1 MVRVP
6 EHFRIHGTPN
16 LSDPMNAL
24 PSNRWMPLLVG
35 GLSLVVAG
43 CHESKPGVAAS
54 NLPPARVRLGEV
66 RLAPYVAVE
75 EVMGT
80 VRARRKTVVEAKVT
94 GRISALDVRLG
105 QSVRAGDLL
114 IQLDAPELV
123 ARVDQARVVLDQAGR
138 ERDRFQGLLQQRTVT
153 AQEFELVDSRW
164 RVAKAGMAE
173 AETLL
178 GYTRVTAAF
187 DGVVSRKVAELGD
200 LATPG
205 RPLLELEVPGD
216 LRLEADVGEAL
227 LSRIRTHQVLGVRLA
242 GKPDLEGRVAEIAP
256 SADAGTRTF
265 LVKVDLP
272 PLEGVHSGQF
282 GRLGIPVAESSI
294 LSVPQ
299 AALIR
304 RGQLEFVVVGVDG
317 QAQLRLVRT
326 GRALG
331 DRVEI
336 LSGLE
341 GGEKVVLEAPA
352 SVIEGQGL
360 EVAP

>member
-1 MVRVP
+1 M
-6 EHFRIHGTPN
+6 IAAG
-16 LSDPMNAL
+16 
-24 PSNRWMPLLVG
+24 LLLG
-35 GLSLVVAG
+35 AAG
-43 CHESKPGVAAS
+43 CHEPKPAIPAS

-66 RLAPYVAVE
+66 RPEPYVAME

-94 GRISALDVRLG
+94 GRISGMDLRLG

-123 ARVDQARVVLDQAGR
+123 ARVDQAKVVLDQAAR

-153 AQEFELVDSRW
+153 PQEFELVDSRW
-164 RVAKAGMAE
+164 RVAKAGLAE

-187 DGVVSRKVAELGD
+187 DGVVSRKVAEVGD

-205 RPLLELEVPGD
+205 RPLLEIEVPGD

-227 LSRIRTHQVLGVRLA
+227 LSRIRTNQVLGVRLA

-256 SADAGTRTF
+256 AADAGTRTF

-282 GRLGIPVAESSI
+282 GRLGIPVAESMI
-294 LSVPQ
+294 LRVPA

-317 QAQLRLVRT
+317 RAQLRLVRT
-326 GRALG
+326 GRILG
-331 DRVEI
+331 DQVEI
-336 LSGLE
+336 ISGLE

-352 SVIEGQGL
+352 SVVDGQGL
-360 EVAP
+360 EVAR

>member
-1 MVRVP
+1 M
-6 EHFRIHGTPN
+6 
-16 LSDPMNAL
+16 
-24 PSNRWMPLLVG
+24 
-35 GLSLVVAG
+35 
-43 CHESKPGVAAS
+43 
-54 NLPPARVRLGEV
+54 
-66 RLAPYVAVE
+66 APYVAVE

-94 GRISALDVRLG
+94 GRISVLDVRLG

-114 IQLDAPELV
+114 IQLEAPELV
-123 ARVDQARVVLDQAGR
+123 ARVDQAKVVLDQAAR
-138 ERDRFQGLLQQRTVT
+138 ERERFQGLLQQRTVT
-153 AQEFELVDSRW
+153 PQEFELVDSRW
-164 RVAKAGMAE
+164 RVAKAGLAE

-187 DGVVSRKVAELGD
+187 DGVVSRKVAEVGD

-227 LSRIRTHQVLGVRLA
+227 LSGIRTNHVLKVRLA
-242 GKPDLEGRVAEIAP
+242 GKPDLEGRVSEIAP
-256 SADAGTRTF
+256 AADAGTRTF
-265 LVKVDLP
+265 LIKVDLP

-294 LSVPQ
+294 LSVPA

-304 RGQLEFVVVGVDG
+304 RGQLEFVVVGVEG
-317 QAQLRLVRT
+317 RARLRLVRT
-326 GRALG
+326 GRVLG

-336 LSGLE
+336 ISGLE
-341 GGEKVVLEAPA
+341 GGEKIVLEAPT
-352 SVIEGQGL
+352 SVADGQGL
-360 EVAP
+360 EVTP